1 MNQQEHGSSH
11 STPQEDSQV
20 SPRQSVG
27 PVFGP
32 EFYASVLTD
41 RVVSECHG
49 DLSKVPVVNLHLAN
63 GRVLDLCHI
72 TYLSD
77 RWIGLQFFRDSGT
90 CADMDLAFLPYELVT
105 MVTVSIHHPQERRL
119 GFSIDGPAS
128 SPADS

>member
-1 MNQQEHGSSH
+1 MNQQEPGSSEE
-11 STPQEDSQV
+11 TPQGGPILPPHQF
-20 SPRQSVG
+20 VG

-32 EFYASVLTD
+32 EFYASVLRD

-49 DLSKVPVVNLHLAN
+49 EPGKVPVVNLHLAN

-77 RWIGLQFFRDSGT
+77 RWLGLQYFRDSET
-90 CADMDLAFLPYELVT
+90 CGDMDLAFLPYELVT

-119 GFSIDGPAS
+119 GFSIDGPAGS
-128 SPADS
+128 SADS